1 MYRGDQMK
9 RAVSLKGRKEG
20 FQIIIDAK
28 AAMDSVFSEL
38 EELKQQLKNDT
49 KADHSLS
56 FFIVTGNRIMTAEE
70 QDSIKSILEDDFF
83 KVVSFKADVI
93 TLTEAKKRHELSR
106 PRMEVRTV
114 RSGQILEAEGD
125 LLLIGEVH
133 PGGLLRA
140 TGSIFVIGELKG
152 IAHAGFSGNEN
163 AVVVANFRY
172 NSQVRIGGNVHV
184 VDEKEESQFNQSD
197 TIEFVYVND
206 LHIIEVSPLHDL
218 KKIRPEIAKD
228 SGGIF

>member
-1 MYRGDQMK
+1 MNK
-9 RAVSLKGRKEG
+9 AVTLKGRKEG
-20 FQIIIDAK
+20 FQLIIDAQ
-28 AAMDSVFSEL
+28 AAMETVFEEI
-38 EELKQQLKNDT
+38 EELKRQLKNDT
-49 KADHSLS
+49 KADHVLK
-56 FFIVTGNRIMTAEE
+56 FFILTGNRVLTEDE
-70 QDSIKSILEDDFF
+70 QHKTKAILEDEFF
-83 KVVSFKADVI
+83 KVVSFEADVI
-93 TLTEAKKRHELSR
+93 TLSEARRRHEQSR

-114 RSGQILEAEGD
+114 RSGQIIEAEGD

-133 PGGLLRA
+133 PGGMVRA
-140 TGSIFVIGELKG
+140 TGSIFIIGELKG
-152 IAHAGFSGNEN
+152 IAHAGFSGKES

-172 NSQVRIGGNVHV
+172 NSQVRVGGNVHV

-218 KKIRPEIAKD
+218 KRIRPEIAKD